1 MSRLGEN
8 IKNLRNSKGMS
19 QKQLAKKLGVAESF
33 INEIELGRKVINE
46 TIISRISKILGEDLN
61 DINMFVEETVEEK
74 RDKLEKK
81 ELPSFSAASKKKEEV
96 NEVWGNAFGNILKDV
111 PVYNYNMNKVLDKI
125 QLPILGNKIRGYAVD
140 KVFFLNV
147 ENNDMSGFRILKD
160 DTAFCHSINDV
171 VNNSIVFIEHKGE
184 RKIRQIKKLDGNKFL
199 LISNSGALT
208 TETVAK
214 NEIKLIGKLDYVEL
228 KL

>member
-46 TIISRISKILGEDLN
+46 SIISRISKILGEDLN
-61 DINMFVEETVEEK
+61 DINMFVEEKVEEK

-81 ELPSFSAASKKKEEV
+81 ELPVFSAASKKKEEV

-111 PVYNYNMNKVLDKI
+111 PVYNYNMNKVLDKM
-125 QLPILGNKIRGYAVD
+125 QLPIVGNKIRGYAVD
-140 KVFFLNV
+140 KVFFLNI

-160 DTAFCHSINDV
+160 DLAFCHSINDV

-208 TETVAK
+208 TETVVK